1 MSATQAEI
9 EKGRRERFEK
19 ARARQV
25 LRAAPGYVPTEVLDL
40 VRFMAKTWAEV
51 DKFVYENCTG
61 DALMKYPVIQGT
73 RNQMDLTK
81 IGEQPINKENLH
93 KAVQWMLST

>member
-1 MSATQAEI
+1 MSGI
-9 EKGRRERFEK
+9 EVASGELVKDK
-19 ARARQV
+19 AGAANDSCSGV
-25 LRAAPGYVPTEVLDL
+25 APGYVPAEILDL

-51 DKFVYENCTG
+51 DKFVYANCTG
-61 DALMKYPVIQGT
+61 DALMQYPVIQGT
-73 RNQMDLTK
+73 RNQLDLAK